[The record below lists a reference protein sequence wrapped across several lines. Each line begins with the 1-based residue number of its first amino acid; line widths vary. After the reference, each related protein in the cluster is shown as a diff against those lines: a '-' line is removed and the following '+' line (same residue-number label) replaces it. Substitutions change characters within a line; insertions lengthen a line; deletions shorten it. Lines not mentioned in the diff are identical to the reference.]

1 MSHIKQFENHQYM
14 TIETFRKNGEGVKTP
29 VWFAQDGKTLH
40 VWTETVSGKAKRIRN
55 NGSVR
60 ITPSTASGEPL
71 GEWITALATM
81 NDSDDRVNYTETLFK
96 KKYELLFRVLCRLN
110 KWRGGKYTSVEIL
123 LD

>member
-1 MSHIKQFENHQYM
+1 MKPIEQFNNQQYLN
-14 TIETFRKNGEGVKTP
+14 IETFRKNGEGVKTP
-29 VWFAQDGKTLH
+29 VWFAQDGNTLH
-40 VWTETVSGKAKRIRN
+40 IWTEISSGKAKRIRN

-71 GEWITALATM
+71 GEWITALAKT
-81 NDSDDRVNYTETLFK
+81 NDAEENVNYTETIFK
-96 KKYELLFRVLCRLN
+96 KKYGLLFRILSKLN

>member
-1 MSHIKQFENHQYM
+1 MKPIEQFNNQQYLN
-14 TIETFRKNGEGVKTP
+14 IETFRKNGEGVKTP
-29 VWFAQDGKTLH
+29 VWFAQDGNTLH
-40 VWTETVSGKAKRIRN
+40 IWTEISSGKAKRIRN

-71 GEWITALATM
+71 GEWITALAKT
-81 NDSDDRVNYTETLFK
+81 NDAEENVNYTETIFK
-96 KKYELLFRVLCRLN
+96 KKYGLLFRVLSRLN

>member
-1 MSHIKQFENHQYM
+1 MKPIEQFNNQQYLN
-14 TIETFRKNGEGVKTP
+14 IETFRKNGEGVKTP

-40 VWTETVSGKAKRIRN
+40 VWTEISSGKVKRIRN

-71 GEWITALATM
+71 GEWITALAKT
-81 NDSDDRVNYTETLFK
+81 NDAEDRVNYTETIFK
-96 KKYELLFRVLCRLN
+96 KKYGLLFRILSKLN